1 MPEESVETETTFSP
15 PSSQEEFDKM
25 VGARLARERQR
36 FADYDDLQQKA
47 KKFDELQ
54 EASQSELE
62 KLQTA
67 IAERDG
73 KLAELPRSVRK
84 QALRFA
90 SIASQRGFLDPEDA
104 LVFLDDVDLGD
115 KDAVET
121 ALDELA
127 ERKPHLVR
135 QQPKPKVLSRPKP
148 DGNGSEGSGDE
159 GLKGKD
165 RAAAAL
171 RQFRTVR

>member
-1 MPEESVETETTFSP
+1 MPEEPPEGDNTFTP
-15 PSSQEEFDKM
+15 PTSQEEFDKM

-36 FADYDDLQQKA
+36 FADYDELQQKA

-62 KLQTA
+62 KLQNA
-67 IAERDG
+67 ITERDG
-73 KLAELPRSVRK
+73 KLAELPREVRK

-115 KDAVET
+115 KDAVEA

-127 ERKPHLVR
+127 ERKPHLVK
-135 QQPKPKVLSRPKP
+135 QQPKPKTPPRPKP
-148 DGNGSEGSGDE
+148 EGGTTEDGEN
-159 GLKGKD
+159 GLKGKE

-171 RQFRTVR
+171 RQLRNVR